1 MIRTLVWLVS
11 GVLLGGVIHIVVIL
25 LMPAVSSNDTW
36 SRIAALDAVGHT
48 AVLPPVKA
56 GEPNPLHL
64 DPELTYAVCRLD
76 LSDAPGLVS
85 GTLPAGFWSL
95 AVYDRA
101 GTVVYSTT
109 NRDGIGKTLDLGLF
123 NAAQTR
129 LLAQQQF
136 DVPEG
141 LLIVESPKDDVFVLV
156 RLAVPHPAMRERF
169 SEALA
174 AIDCGNM
181 EG

>member
-1 MIRTLVWLVS
+1 
-11 GVLLGGVIHIVVIL
+11 VL
-25 LMPAVSSNDTW
+25 
-36 SRIAALDAVGHT
+36 
-48 AVLPPVKA
+48 
-56 GEPNPLHL
+56 
-64 DPELTYAVCRLD
+64 
-76 LSDAPGLVS
+76 
-85 GTLPAGFWSL
+85 
-95 AVYDRA
+95 
-101 GTVVYSTT
+101 YSTT
-109 NRDGIGKTLDLGLF
+109 NRDGIGQTLDLGLF

-169 SEALA
+169 AQALA